1 MQTEQVPLM
10 WRDPA
15 APPNSPPL
23 VVFPKEQAQRNG
35 KVSDERGF
43 DCYDNVLVLEV
54 QPGAQAKSTVCIE
67 IERKLPDGTTQVN
80 QYNYRKYKT
89 VVDDYKNGSEGIGS
103 GTPLHFLPGM
113 DPARIA
119 SLKAQG
125 VHWIESLENMP
136 DSSNDMM
143 GFHTLKAEAQK
154 FIALREKAAPLLK
167 MEADLKE
174 RDTKIERLERQLQD
188 LIDRLG
194 QPEETNKRGPGRPKK
209 LEQEA
214 A

>member
-1 MQTEQVPLM
+1 MQTEPVPLM

-23 VVFPKEQAQRNG
+23 GVFVREQSQRNA
-35 KVSDERGF
+35 KVSDESGF
-43 DCYDNVLVLEV
+43 DCFDNLLVLEV
-54 QPGAQAKSTVCIE
+54 QPGVQAKSTVCIE
-67 IERKLPDGTTQVN
+67 IERKLPDGSTVVN

-89 VVDDYKNGSEGIGS
+89 VVDDFKNGSQGVGT

-113 DPARIA
+113 DAARIS

-125 VHWIESLENMP
+125 VHWVESLAEMP
-136 DSSNDMM
+136 DSSQGDLM
-143 GFHTLKAEAQK
+143 GFHMLKQEAQK

-167 MEADLKE
+167 MEAIEKDLRAENE
-174 RDTKIERLERQLQD
+174 RLQRQLNDLIERLGE
-188 LIDRLG
+188 
-194 QPEETNKRGPGRPKK
+194 PEEKPRRSRPPKA
-209 LEQEA
+209 EQEA